1 MCNKL
6 LCEIPFYCVLIGH
19 YGHSLNVWS
28 WSTHEQIQRIDLG
41 PEGLI
46 PLEIRF
52 LHDPTATEGYVG
64 CALSSTVFRFFK
76 TQVNSHKTF
85 WWWSLKTGAWMIW
98 AVNLGL
104 RKATPSWNF
113 FCFHVKVING
123 REKITE
129 GWSAYYE
136 VSHWLKHIWQLE

>member
-1 MCNKL
+1 MR
-6 LCEIPFYCVLIGH
+6 CEVDLPFCHVHTGH

-28 WSTHEQIQRIDLG
+28 WPTHEQIQRIDLG

-76 TQVNSHKTF
+76 TQVNSYKTF
-85 WWWSLKTGAWMIW
+85 LINFKKRNFDDMSSGEEADLK
-98 AVNLGL
+98 
-104 RKATPSWNF
+104 
-113 FCFHVKVING
+113 
-123 REKITE
+123 E
-129 GWSAYYE
+129 
-136 VSHWLKHIWQLE
+136 